1 MIIETKAGNQKKVKE
16 PDTGVRGENAAIIT
30 KQMKLQLCPVW
41 LSKNPIDLAGVSG
54 YNGIEV
60 IYLLGMAFAFPTIQ
74 KGGLWLMD
82 TEIKNA
88 VSAADQ
94 DAQYDDKAKRL
105 LGNKII
111 LAHILV
117 KTVDEFKGMNPK
129 EVVSYIEGEPLIG
142 VVPVE
147 PGLTNAGKEENG
159 QRIVGMNTENAEINE
174 GLVRFDIIFYV
185 RMKDG
190 ISQVIVNLEA
200 QKDEPTSYH
209 ILNRAVFYVSRLVS
223 SQKERDFVGTNFN
236 DIRRVFSIWV
246 CMNMDENSMD
256 YVHLTD
262 DKLLGSYPWK
272 GRLDLLN
279 IVLIGI
285 SNELPEHDEKYELH
299 RLLSTLLSAELTV
312 DEKLGIIKTEYSIP
326 VDDKLRKDVSA
337 MCNLS
342 QGIRERTVAERDEK
356 IILNMHREGYT
367 SEQIAKIVERTIGE
381 VEAIIKKRKPI
392 LA

>member
-1 MIIETKAGNQKKVKE
+1 
-16 PDTGVRGENAAIIT
+16 
-30 KQMKLQLCPVW
+30 
-41 LSKNPIDLAGVSG
+41 
-54 YNGIEV
+54 
-60 IYLLGMAFAFPTIQ
+60 
-74 KGGLWLMD
+74 MD
-82 TEIKNA
+82 TEIKSALN
-88 VSAADQ
+88 AADK
-94 DAQYDDKAKRL
+94 DAQYDEKAKRL

-117 KTVDEFKGMNPK
+117 KTVDEFRGMNPK
-129 EVVSYIEGEPLIG
+129 DVVSYIEGEPFIS

-147 PGLTNAGKEENG
+147 PGLTNAGKEKDG
-159 QRIVGMNTENAEINE
+159 QRIVGLNTENAEINE
-174 GLVRFDIIFYV
+174 GLIRFDIIFYV

-223 SQKERDFVGTNFN
+223 SQKERDFVKTNYN
-236 DIRRVFSIWV
+236 DIKRVFSIWV

-272 GRLDLLN
+272 GGLDLLN

-285 SNELPEHDEKYELH
+285 ADELPEHDDKYELH
-299 RLLSTLLSAELTV
+299 RLLSALLSMELSV
-312 DEKLGIIKTEYSIP
+312 DEKLGIMEKEYSIP
-326 VDDKLRKDVSA
+326 VDDRIREDVSA

-342 QGIRERTVAERDEK
+342 QGIREKATDNAISGV
-356 IILNMHREGYT
+356 IMNMYRKGYAL
-367 SEQIAKIVERTIGE
+367 EQIAEIVEKSAEE
-381 VEAIIKKRKPI
+381 VKAIIEKKEPA
-392 LA
+392 LV

>member
-1 MIIETKAGNQKKVKE
+1 
-16 PDTGVRGENAAIIT
+16 
-30 KQMKLQLCPVW
+30 
-41 LSKNPIDLAGVSG
+41 
-54 YNGIEV
+54 
-60 IYLLGMAFAFPTIQ
+60 MAV
-74 KGGLWLMD
+74 D

-88 VSAADQ
+88 VRAADK
-94 DAQYDDKAKRL
+94 DAQYNEKAKRL

-129 EVVSYIEGEPLIG
+129 DVVSYIEGEPFIS

-147 PGLTNAGKEENG
+147 LGLTNAEKEKDG
-159 QRIVGMNTENAEINE
+159 QRIVGLNTENAEINE
-174 GLVRFDIIFYV
+174 GLIRFDIIFYV

-190 ISQVIVNLEA
+190 YSQVIVNVEA
-200 QKDEPTSYH
+200 QKDEPAGYH

-223 SQKERDFVGTNFN
+223 SQKERDFVGINYN
-236 DIRRVFSIWV
+236 DIKRVFSIWV

-272 GRLDLLN
+272 GGLDLLN

-299 RLLSTLLSAELTV
+299 RLLSTLLSMELSV
-312 DEKLGIIKTEYSIP
+312 DEKLGIMAKEYNIV
-326 VDDKLRKDVSA
+326 VDDRIREDVSA

-342 QGIRERTVAERDEK
+342 QGIRDNTLAEVIMTMHEK
-356 IILNMHREGYT
+356 GYT
-367 SEQIAKIVERTIGE
+367 SAQIAEIVKKTIEE
-381 VEAIIKKRKPI
+381 VEAVIKKREPV

>member
-1 MIIETKAGNQKKVKE
+1 M
-16 PDTGVRGENAAIIT
+16 
-30 KQMKLQLCPVW
+30 W
-41 LSKNPIDLAGVSG
+41 
-54 YNGIEV
+54 YNGNGV
-60 IYLLGMAFAFPTIQ
+60 IYLLEMDFAFPAIQ
-74 KGGLWLMD
+74 KSRRFMANGYGN
-82 TEIKNA
+82 KNA
-88 VSAADQ
+88 VSATDQ

-129 EVVSYIEGEPLIG
+129 DVVSYIEGEPFIS

-147 PGLTNAGKEENG
+147 LGLTNAEKEKDG
-159 QRIVGMNTENAEINE
+159 QRIVGLNTENAEINE
-174 GLVRFDIIFYV
+174 GLIRFDIIFYV

-190 ISQVIVNLEA
+190 ISQVIVNVEA
-200 QKDEPTSYH
+200 QKDEPTGYH

-223 SQKERDFVGTNFN
+223 SQKERDFVGINYN
-236 DIRRVFSIWV
+236 DIKRVFSIWV

-272 GRLDLLN
+272 GGLDLLN

-299 RLLSTLLSAELTV
+299 RLLSTLLSMELTV
-312 DEKLGIIKTEYSIP
+312 DEKLGIMAKEYNIA
-326 VDDKLRKDVSA
+326 VDDRIREDVSA

-342 QGIRERTVAERDEK
+342 QGIRDNTLAEVIMTMHEK
-356 IILNMHREGYT
+356 GYT
-367 SEQIAKIVERTIGE
+367 SAQIAEIVKKTIEE
-381 VEAIIKKRKPI
+381 VEAVIKKREPV

>member
-1 MIIETKAGNQKKVKE
+1 
-16 PDTGVRGENAAIIT
+16 
-30 KQMKLQLCPVW
+30 
-41 LSKNPIDLAGVSG
+41 
-54 YNGIEV
+54 
-60 IYLLGMAFAFPTIQ
+60 
-74 KGGLWLMD
+74 MD

-88 VSAADQ
+88 VSAADE
-94 DAQYDDKAKRL
+94 DAQYDEKAKRL

-129 EVVSYIEGEPLIG
+129 DVVSYIEGEPFIS

-147 PGLTNAGKEENG
+147 PGLTNIKKEKNE
-159 QRIVGMNTENAEINE
+159 QRIVGLNTENAEINE
-174 GLVRFDIIFYV
+174 GLIRFDIIFYV

-200 QKDEPTSYH
+200 QKDEPTSYY

-223 SQKERDFVGTNFN
+223 SQKERDFVKTNYN
-236 DIRRVFSIWV
+236 DIKRVFSVWV

-272 GRLDLLN
+272 GGIDLLN

-285 SNELPEHDEKYELH
+285 ANELPEHDDKYELH
-299 RLLSTLLSAELTV
+299 RLLSTLLSMELSV
-312 DEKLGIIKTEYSIP
+312 EEKLGIMEKEYSIA
-326 VDDKLRKDVSA
+326 VDDRIREDVIA

-342 QGIRERTVAERDEK
+342 QGIRDNTLAEVIMTMHEK
-356 IILNMHREGYT
+356 GYT
-367 SEQIAKIVERTIGE
+367 SVQIAEIVKKTIEE
-381 VEAIIKKRKPI
+381 VEAVIKKREPV